1 MSGQLN
7 NRTKMLVIR
16 DGEGGGREVAV
27 LRVLT
32 DCGIATHDDP
42 CVTCDVVQLCDAK
55 SCYAFVTA

>member
-1 MSGQLN
+1 MF
-7 NRTKMLVIR
+7 VIFKGR
-16 DGEGGGREVAV
+16 GKGDGWREVAV

-32 DCGIATHDDP
+32 DSGIATHDDP